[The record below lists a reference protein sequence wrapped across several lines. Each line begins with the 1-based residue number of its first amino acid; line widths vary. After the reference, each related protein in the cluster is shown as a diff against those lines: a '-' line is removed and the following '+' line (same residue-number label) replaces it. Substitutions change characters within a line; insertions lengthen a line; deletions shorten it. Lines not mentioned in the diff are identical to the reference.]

1 MSDLYTCGCGNQTWQ
16 IFDTVVRCTAC
27 AQEYLT
33 QHTPVGEFNHRVI
46 QEVEEQLEEV

>member
-1 MSDLYTCGCGNQTWQ
+1 MADLYTCGCGNQTWE

-33 QHTPVGEFNHRVI
+33 QHTAVSEFNHRVT
-46 QEVEEQLEEV
+46 QEMEEELEEV